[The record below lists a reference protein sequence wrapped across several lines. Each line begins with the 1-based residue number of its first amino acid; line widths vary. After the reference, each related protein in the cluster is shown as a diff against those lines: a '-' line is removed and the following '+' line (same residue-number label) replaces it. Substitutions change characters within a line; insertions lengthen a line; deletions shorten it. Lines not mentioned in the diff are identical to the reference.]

1 MADTARQVDHL
12 DGAPVVLALDAGQWE
27 SWLADHHD
35 EPAGAWLMIAKKNTG
50 VTTVTQPEAL
60 DGALCFGWID
70 SVRRSMDAHLL
81 PAAVLPAS
89 AGQRVVGDQC
99 RASRGAG
106 CRRAHAR
113 ARPGRGRASKGGRP
127 VPQRVA
133 GAELRTS
140 DPVVKLT

>member
-27 SWLADHHD
+27 AWLADHHD

-70 SVRRSMDAHLL
+70 SVRRSMDATYYLQRYSRRRRG
-81 PAAVLPAS
+81 S
-89 AGQRVVGDQC
+89 AWS
-99 RASRGAG
+99 AINA
-106 CRRAHAR
+106 AR
-113 ARPGRGRASKGGRP
+113 AEALAAAGRMREPGRAEVERARAAGRFPNESPAPS
-127 VPQRVA
+127 
-133 GAELRTS
+133 
-140 DPVVKLT
+140 